1 MPDPTVDC
9 IALFDVPLTG
19 TPVIDTFQT
28 APGSRVAVAVNT
40 NPAENGIYDI
50 PVGAGAWTRS
60 LDFDAGAEMVFPA
73 RFAVRFGSSD
83 NAGAE
88 FYFNNRTAPVVGT
101 DAITINRRSWP
112 VPFDA
117 GAGISRS
124 IGELSLATTG
134 VLPGQYSNISGE
146 VDEFGRFQ
154 TAAGSAAASTFI
166 EGLRLA
172 RVSGTTLRVGEGSA
186 FVPNPGV
193 VLDLAVDADLTP
205 VLAANTTY
213 HVYFLQSGATA
224 ATEIVTQV
232 PAAPYRA
239 NARVKGGPDNTTP
252 DAAPDDTR
260 RWLGQFATDGAANI
274 VDTSIVSAAAATE
287 DYPGTVRLATAAE
300 TQAGANGRRAVHPVG
315 LKSELDRREVPVGYF
330 SAFRATDQTG
340 VARLTPTKVL
350 YGSVE
355 TAHPWFADTGTNL
368 GRYTPQRAGIYDFR
382 ASASIAAPAEDQ
394 SRVFLWL
401 YKNGAVYRRIGTLH
415 TSGTSGQNAGVM
427 GSVWAQANGTTD
439 FFEVF
444 LLHSYGTQQ
453 TISGSSETTWFQG
466 MLARPL

>member
-9 IALFDVPLTG
+9 IALSDIALAG

-28 APGSRVAVAVNT
+28 AAGSRVAVAANT
-40 NPAENGIYDI
+40 NPAQNGIYDI
-50 PVGAGAWTRS
+50 PVGGGAWTRS

-166 EGLRLA
+166 EGLRLS
-172 RVSGTTLRVGEGSA
+172 RVSGTTLRVGEGAA

-205 VLAANTTY
+205 VLAASTTY

-224 ATEIVTQV
+224 ATEVVTQV
-232 PAAPYRA
+232 PASPYRA
-239 NARVKGGPDNTTP
+239 NARVKGGPDNVTP

-260 RWLGQFATDGAANI
+260 RWLGQFTTDGAAAI
-274 VDTSIVSAAAATE
+274 VAGSVLSAEDLGASRPANAYAEATRTTAQSIAHATGTIVSFDQSTRNPRGWRTSATVYTV
-287 DYPGTVRLATAAE
+287 DATGYYALSIDGGWDSNSTGARVSRFNTSRGTV
-300 TQAGANGRRAVHPVG
+300 GA
-315 LKSELDRREVPVGYF
+315 
-330 SAFRATDQTG
+330 
-340 VARLTPTKVL
+340 
-350 YGSVE
+350 
-355 TAHPWFADTGTNL
+355 
-368 GRYTPQRAGIYDFR
+368 QRV
-382 ASASIAAPAEDQ
+382 PAE
-394 SRVFLWL
+394 L
-401 YKNGAVYRRIGTLH
+401 
-415 TSGTSGQNAGVM
+415 TSGFSN
-427 GSVWAQANGTTD
+427 TTQ
-439 FFEVF
+439 VF
-444 LLHSYGTQQ
+444 LLAGDTVSVEVNQ
-453 TISGSSETTWFQG
+453 TSGGALNLSAG
-466 MLARPL
+466 VRLVIARLI